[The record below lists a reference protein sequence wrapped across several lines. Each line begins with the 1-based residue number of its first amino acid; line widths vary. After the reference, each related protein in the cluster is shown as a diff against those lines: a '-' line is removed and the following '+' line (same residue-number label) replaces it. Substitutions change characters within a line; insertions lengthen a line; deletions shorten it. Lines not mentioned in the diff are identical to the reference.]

1 MSIIKKPIITEKM
14 TNDTELFNRYSFV
27 VDRKANK
34 IQIKKAVEE
43 QYDVVVDSVRTMV
56 CIGKKRVRG
65 TKSGMIV
72 GKTST
77 YKKAIV
83 QLYPPMDRK
92 KTIVQL
98 LTIAKYHSTQIPSTK
113 PSFKSHFILMFM
125 CSEIGIVG
133 QIMVRLVRGL
143 LPRDVL

>member
-1 MSIIKKPIITEKM
+1 MSIIKKPVITEKM
-14 TNDTELFNRYSFV
+14 TDQSEKYNRFAFV

-34 IQIKKAVEE
+34 IEIKKAVE
-43 QYDVVVDSVRTMV
+43 QMYDVSVDLVRTMV

-83 QLYPPMDRK
+83 TLAEGDSIDFYSN
-92 KTIVQL
+92 I
-98 LTIAKYHSTQIPSTK
+98 
-113 PSFKSHFILMFM
+113 
-125 CSEIGIVG
+125 
-133 QIMVRLVRGL
+133 
-143 LPRDVL
+143 

>member
-14 TNDTELFNRYSFV
+14 TNQSEEYNRYAFV

-34 IQIKKAVEE
+34 IEIKKAVSDM
-43 QYDVVVDSVRTMV
+43 YDVTVDSVRTMV

-65 TKSGMIV
+65 TKSGMII

-83 QLYPPMDRK
+83 
-92 KTIVQL
+92 T
-98 LTIAKYHSTQIPSTK
+98 
-113 PSFKSHFILMFM
+113 
-125 CSEIGIVG
+125 
-133 QIMVRLVRGL
+133 LVEG
-143 LPRDVL
+143 DSIDFYSNI

>member
-1 MSIIKKPIITEKM
+1 MSIIKKPVITEKM
-14 TNDTELFNRYSFV
+14 TDQSERYNRFALV

-34 IQIKKAVEE
+34 IEIKKAVEE
-43 QYDVVVDSVRTMV
+43 MYDVAVDSVRTMV

-83 QLYPPMDRK
+83 TLAEGDSIDFYSN
-92 KTIVQL
+92 I
-98 LTIAKYHSTQIPSTK
+98 
-113 PSFKSHFILMFM
+113 
-125 CSEIGIVG
+125 
-133 QIMVRLVRGL
+133 
-143 LPRDVL
+143 

>member
-1 MSIIKKPIITEKM
+1 MSILIKPVITEKM
-14 TNDTELFNRYSFV
+14 TTASEEQNCFAFV
-27 VDRKANK
+27 VNRKANK
-34 IQIKKAVEE
+34 IQIRKAVEE

-83 QLYPPMDRK
+83 QLAEGD
-92 KTIVQL
+92 TIDFYSN
-98 LTIAKYHSTQIPSTK
+98 I
-113 PSFKSHFILMFM
+113 
-125 CSEIGIVG
+125 
-133 QIMVRLVRGL
+133 
-143 LPRDVL
+143 

>member
-14 TNDTELFNRYSFV
+14 TDQSEKYNRYAFV
-27 VDRKANK
+27 VDRKVNK
-34 IQIKKAVEE
+34 IEIKKAVADM
-43 QYDVVVDSVRTMV
+43 YDVTVDSVRTMV

-83 QLYPPMDRK
+83 TLAEGDSIDFYSN
-92 KTIVQL
+92 I
-98 LTIAKYHSTQIPSTK
+98 
-113 PSFKSHFILMFM
+113 
-125 CSEIGIVG
+125 
-133 QIMVRLVRGL
+133 
-143 LPRDVL
+143 

>member
-14 TNDTELFNRYSFV
+14 TNASEKYNRFAFV

-34 IQIKKAVEE
+34 IEIKKAVEE
-43 QYDVVVDSVRTMV
+43 MYDVAVDSVRTML

-72 GKTST
+72 GKTAT

-83 QLYPPMDRK
+83 
-92 KTIVQL
+92 T
-98 LTIAKYHSTQIPSTK
+98 LTEGDSIDFYSNI
-113 PSFKSHFILMFM
+113 
-125 CSEIGIVG
+125 
-133 QIMVRLVRGL
+133 
-143 LPRDVL
+143 